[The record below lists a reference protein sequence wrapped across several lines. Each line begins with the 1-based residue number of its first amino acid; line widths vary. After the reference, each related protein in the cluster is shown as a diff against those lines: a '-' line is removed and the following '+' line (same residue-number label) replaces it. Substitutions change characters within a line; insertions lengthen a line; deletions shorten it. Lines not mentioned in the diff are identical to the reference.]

1 MKFRKKRMRSNR
13 GGIDS
18 GERLYRLESHFEKGF
33 VKGEK
38 GGSMWAKSQVMRLN
52 ISEGVGHLKWEWEK
66 SLRSVRSSSLDHPF

>member
-1 MKFRKKRMRSNR
+1 MRSNR

-52 ISEGVGHLKWEWEK
+52 ISEGVGHLKWEGRIGRGGLERGWIQRFKELVGH
-66 SLRSVRSSSLDHPF
+66 S